1 MEWNLNIPKILHI
14 YWGGGVLHNLRFM
27 TIKTF
32 MKYNPDWEVILWY
45 PKYPSINRTWF
56 STEQKYIIG
65 CKDFIEEAMN
75 LSITKNP
82 IDFEEFGFSN
92 TMSEVHKADFIRLHL
107 LSTLGG
113 VWSDMDIF
121 YIKSMNSLYFNTKEN
136 KDVVTFYCDHNYGH
150 SIGFLMSS
158 VNNKFYKELIEI
170 AKREFHP
177 GDYQAI
183 GARIFCKYF
192 NTPESINRMGPA
204 INMDMDVVYP
214 HDATYYAELLNT
226 NTPKFTKNT
235 IGVHWYAG
243 AQIWEKFLETTNGGL
258 INLPNNIIGNL
269 LKNEC

>member
-1 MEWNLNIPKILHI
+1 MEWNLNIPKILHL

-82 IDFEEFGFSN
+82 IDFEEFGLSN

-121 YIKSMNSLYFNTKEN
+121 YIKSMISLYFNTKEN
-136 KDVVTFYCDHNYGH
+136 KNTETFYCDHNYGH
-150 SIGFLMSS
+150 SIGFLMAST
-158 VNNKFYKELIEI
+158 NNKFFKELMEI
-170 AKREFHP
+170 SKREFHP
-177 GDYQAI
+177 GDY
-183 GARIFCKYF
+183 
-192 NTPESINRMGPA
+192 
-204 INMDMDVVYP
+204 
-214 HDATYYAELLNT
+214 
-226 NTPKFTKNT
+226 
-235 IGVHWYAG
+235 
-243 AQIWEKFLETTNGGL
+243 
-258 INLPNNIIGNL
+258 
-269 LKNEC
+269 